1 MKKVVRVSLSIALFA
16 MTLQAFGQPYPTRPI
31 RMIIPYPP
39 GGGST
44 VIGRQLAQKVS
55 EGLGQQLV
63 VDNRGG
69 ANGTIGMELAAQAPS
84 DGYTIVFAL
93 TAQLAINP
101 SFYPKLP
108 YDPVRD
114 YTPITLLG
122 SAPYLLVAH
131 PAVPARSVKEI
142 LALAKSRPGKLTYAS
157 SGTGGIPHL
166 AFEMLQSMG
175 GIDIVHVP
183 YKGGGAALP
192 DLLGG
197 QVQFLISTVSPVLPH
212 VRSGKLNAIG
222 VTSPKR
228 LPTLPDL
235 PAIAETIPGYA
246 VLTWYAVLA
255 PARTPKNIVARLN
268 AEFVKALNV
277 HEIKERLKTYDF
289 EVIGSTPEQ
298 LGKYIRTEIAT
309 WAKVV
314 KASGVKPN

>member
-31 RMIIPYPP
+31 RMIIPYSP

-114 YTPITLLG
+114 YTPVTLLG

-166 AFEMLQSMG
+166 AFEMLKSMSG
-175 GIDIVHVP
+175 LDIVHVP

-228 LPTLPDL
+228 LLALPNL
-235 PAIAETIPGYA
+235 PAIGESIPGYE

-277 HEIKERLKTYDF
+277 HEIKERLQTYDF

-314 KASGVKPN
+314 KASGAKPN